1 MTSRS
6 PLWTLLLVVF
16 VVTAMLFAPLG
27 CDKDKPAADGDTP
40 AVDDVPAD
48 EHPADDAEHPT
59 GGDHPAGDHPSG
71 D

>member
-1 MTSRS
+1 MANRS

-27 CDKDKPAADGDTP
+27 CDKDEPVADEDTP
-40 AVDDVPAD
+40 AVD
-48 EHPADDAEHPT
+48 EHPADDSEHPT
-59 GGDHPAGDHPSG
+59 DGDHPAGDHPSH